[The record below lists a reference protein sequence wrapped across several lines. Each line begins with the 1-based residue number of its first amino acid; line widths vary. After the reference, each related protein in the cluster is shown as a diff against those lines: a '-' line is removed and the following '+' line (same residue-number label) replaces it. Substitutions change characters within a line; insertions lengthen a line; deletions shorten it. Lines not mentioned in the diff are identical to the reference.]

1 MSVQTFIPQIWEA
14 SLLKKFH
21 ETSIAEVI
29 TTAPTKIEGNR
40 IVFNHVSDVAVIL
53 EQFHGMD

>member
-21 ETSIAEVI
+21 ETSIADVI
-29 TTAPTKIEGNR
+29 TTAPTKIEGNK
-40 IVFNHVSDVAVIL
+40 IVFKTLMYRQN
-53 EQFHGMD
+53 